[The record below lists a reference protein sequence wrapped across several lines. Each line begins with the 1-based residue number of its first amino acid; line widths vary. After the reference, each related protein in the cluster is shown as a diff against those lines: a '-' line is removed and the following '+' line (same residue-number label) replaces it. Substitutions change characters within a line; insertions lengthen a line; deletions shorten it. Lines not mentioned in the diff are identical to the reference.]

1 MIATVPVPVKV
12 VLKTPP
18 ASIEA
23 PSTRLMSH
31 SSVESKA
38 STLLPLT
45 VRESPSRR
53 TRWISEASSARK
65 TSPRP
70 DTRIRG
76 MPSPVSAF
84 FKNLLIPPA
93 PW

>member
-1 MIATVPVPVKV
+1 MATVPVPVNV

-18 ASIEA
+18 AIIDA
-23 PSTRLMSH
+23 PSTFLMSH
-31 SSVESKA
+31 ARVESKA

-45 VRESPSRR
+45 VRASFSRL
-53 TRWISEASSARK
+53 TRWISIPSSAKK

-70 DTRIRG
+70 ETFING
-76 MPSPVSAF
+76 MPSPVNVF
-84 FKNLLIPPA
+84 FRNFPMPPA